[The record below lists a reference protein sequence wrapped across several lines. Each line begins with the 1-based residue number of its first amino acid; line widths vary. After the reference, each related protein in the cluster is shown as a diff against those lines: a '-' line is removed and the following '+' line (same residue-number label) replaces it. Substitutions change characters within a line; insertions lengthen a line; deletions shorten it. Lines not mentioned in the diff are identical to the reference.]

1 MDLGLQ
7 NARVLV
13 TASSAGLGAATARR
27 FSLEGAR
34 VVISSRSL
42 PDLQDTASKIVEETG
57 NPIFTHAADVT
68 DDQAIKRLIDNAHMM
83 LGGLDI
89 LVTNAGGPPA
99 GTFDDFDMTDW
110 HNATD
115 LTLHAHVNLIKHA
128 LPHLKQSPRA
138 AVLAIVSI
146 AARQPVHNLTLSNT
160 IRPAVVGLMK
170 TLSLEYATEGIRFN
184 SILPGTTDT
193 QRIQHLMEARAA
205 KNNSTPEEEK
215 ARAGESIPLGRI
227 GTPEEFANAAVFLCS
242 PAAGFITG
250 IALPVDGGETRSSF

>member
-7 NARVLV
+7 GARVLV

-34 VVISSRSL
+34 IVISSRSL
-42 PDLQDTASKIVEETG
+42 EDLQNTASAIVEETG
-57 NPIFTHAADVT
+57 NPVFTHAADVT
-68 DDQAIKRLIDNAHMM
+68 DDKAVARLVDNAQMM

-89 LVTNAGGPPA
+89 LVTTAGGPPA
-99 GTFDDFDMTDW
+99 GTFNAFDLSDW
-110 HNATD
+110 RQATD
-115 LTLHAHVNLIKHA
+115 LTLHSHVNLVQQA
-128 LPHLKQSPRA
+128 LPYLKKSQRA

-146 AARQPVHNLTLSNT
+146 AARQPVENLTLSNT

-170 TLSLEYATEGIRFN
+170 TLSLEYAADGIRFN

-193 QRIQHLMEARAA
+193 QRIQHLMQARAD
-205 KNNSTPEEEK
+205 KNGTSAEAEK
-215 ARAGESIPLGRI
+215 ERASETIPLGRI

-250 IALPVDGGETRSSF
+250 IALPVDGGDSRITF